1 MEIFFYFR
9 LTRNSGFEQANK
21 YVIMDP
27 NGNHV
32 GFIAEEES
40 GIAKI
45 VARQWFRTHRA
56 FTTHVF
62 DKDEREV
69 LRVIFPLSF
78 NAYDLLHD

>member
-1 MEIFFYFR
+1 MLRGLR
-9 LTRNSGFEQANK
+9 LTGHSGFEQANK
-21 YVIMDP
+21 YTIMDP

-45 VARQWFRTHRA
+45 IARQWFRTHRA

-62 DKDEREV
+62 DKEEREV
-69 LRVIFPLSF
+69 LTVLLSFPPHHPLSF
-78 NAYDLLHD
+78 LAD

>member
-1 MEIFFYFR
+1 
-9 LTRNSGFEQANK
+9 
-21 YVIMDP
+21 MDP

-45 VARQWFRTHRA
+45 IARQWFRTHRA

-62 DKDEREV
+62 DRDEREV
-69 LRVIFPLSF
+69 LRVSLTIPSHTSSTF
-78 NAYDLLHD
+78 NLTNS